1 MEALCRQVKE
11 SYVVGFWV
19 GSVVLNNDFR
29 VSPSMVVQFESSVT
43 VSLSGAGMEKVE
55 SWQVFVF
62 FPVDIWRE
70 DCAGELRTIVSEQR
84 MNHEQSEDVHRNR
97 EEGWCKGS
105 RESQLYPG
113 GVRI

>member
-62 FPVDIWRE
+62 FSSGYMEGRLCRGIE
-70 DCAGELRTIVSEQR
+70 DSCE
-84 MNHEQSEDVHRNR
+84 
-97 EEGWCKGS
+97 
-105 RESQLYPG
+105 
-113 GVRI
+113 

>member
-11 SYVVGFWV
+11 SYAVAFWV

-62 FPVDIWRE
+62 FRWIY
-70 DCAGELRTIVSEQR
+70 GGKIVQG
-84 MNHEQSEDVHRNR
+84 N
-97 EEGWCKGS
+97 
-105 RESQLYPG
+105 
-113 GVRI
+113 